1 MKKDSLAKIFFTA
14 LISSQFFYIYSG
26 SAVAQSPEDICIR
39 SFVDAAITIGTGR
52 DVRVVDLQVSRL
64 SVVYEDYPQ
73 DTPIEIAIV
82 MEGSHVEHVL
92 YSPQFMSIV
101 ASQIMNRC
109 STVGLV
115 SFGMNHTSWI
125 VSYGKVDGQL
135 QEFECIG
142 FGIGLDPVWGES
154 NCD

>member
-1 MKKDSLAKIFFTA
+1 MKKDSLAKIFTA
-14 LISSQFFYIYSG
+14 LITSQVFCVYSG

-52 DVRVVDLQVSRL
+52 DVTVVDLQVSRL

-73 DTPIEIAIV
+73 DTPIEITIV
-82 MEGSHVEHVL
+82 MEGSHVEYVL
-92 YSPQFMSIV
+92 ESPQFMSIV

-115 SFGMNHTSWI
+115 SFGMNHTGWI
-125 VSYGKVDGQL
+125 VSYGKVNGQL
-135 QEFECIG
+135 QEFECIEP
-142 FGIGLDPVWGES
+142 GIGFDPVWGEIK
-154 NCD
+154 CV